1 MKPPNMLDINAGDQ
15 ILFQVERKTSS
26 PIVTECSQA
35 LCTSFPT
42 ISTVAHAI
50 DTQPTDKSSDDDLDR
65 NINVRRCG
73 TYNQYHLQV
82 MIRTLQFVLIGGP
95 RETPK
100 AHTMLMKQVG
110 NKRPTSWEPCRRH
123 GRSQIFHVGSFSGHQ
138 SIGNRAQAIRKSTQK
153 KPMYR
158 LKKQQLSQ
166 SNTCKVD

>member
-1 MKPPNMLDINAGDQ
+1 MWYVSSISSSSHDPYTPI
-15 ILFQVERKTSS
+15 RPKT
-26 PIVTECSQA
+26 
-35 LCTSFPT
+35 
-42 ISTVAHAI
+42 
-50 DTQPTDKSSDDDLDR
+50 
-65 NINVRRCG
+65 
-73 TYNQYHLQV
+73 
-82 MIRTLQFVLIGGP
+82 GGP

-110 NKRPTSWEPCRRH
+110 NKRPTFREPCRRH

-138 SIGNRAQAIRKSTQK
+138 SLGKRAQAIRKSTQK

>member
-65 NINVRRCG
+65 NINV
-73 TYNQYHLQV
+73 
-82 MIRTLQFVLIGGP
+82 
-95 RETPK
+95 
-100 AHTMLMKQVG
+100 
-110 NKRPTSWEPCRRH
+110 
-123 GRSQIFHVGSFSGHQ
+123 
-138 SIGNRAQAIRKSTQK
+138 
-153 KPMYR
+153 
-158 LKKQQLSQ
+158 
-166 SNTCKVD
+166 